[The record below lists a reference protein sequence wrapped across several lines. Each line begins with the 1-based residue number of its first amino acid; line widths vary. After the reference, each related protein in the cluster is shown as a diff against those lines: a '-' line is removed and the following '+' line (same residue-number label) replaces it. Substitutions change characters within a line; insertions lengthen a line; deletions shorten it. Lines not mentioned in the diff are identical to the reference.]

1 MFEFAFIQNAI
12 AASVLLS
19 IAIGIIG
26 SLIVVN
32 RMVFLSGGVAH
43 ASYGGIGLAIF
54 FGFSPFLGAAVFA
67 VIAALFMAWIVVI
80 EKRHSDMMIGIIWAV
95 GMAIGVILID
105 ISGSSSGDLMAY
117 LFGSLAAI
125 DRDDLALFLALD
137 IGATV
142 WIFFSYKRLLA
153 VSFDDRFAQSR
164 GVNVKAHN
172 LTMLLFASI
181 MIIAAIMLVG
191 LMLVMALLTIPVWL
205 GGRAAK
211 SLWQTMIFSALFSLL
226 FLWLGLFISYY
237 CNITSGAAVII
248 VASVFFLI
256 EEIAKKKGN

>member
-1 MFEFAFIQNAI
+1 MLEFVFIQNAI

-67 VIAALFMAWIVVI
+67 VIAALFMTWIVTV
-80 EKRHSDMMIGIIWAV
+80 EKRRSDMMIGIIWAV

-105 ISGSSSGDLMAY
+105 ISGSPSGDLMAY

-137 IGATV
+137 IGVIV
-142 WIFFSYKRLLA
+142 WVFLSYKKLLA
-153 VSFDDRFAQSR
+153 VSFDDRFARSK
-164 GVNVKAHN
+164 GINVQAHN
-172 LTMLLFASI
+172 LTMLFFASI
-181 MIIAAIMLVG
+181 MIVAAIMLVG

-205 GGRAAK
+205 GSRVAK

-226 FLWLGLFISYY
+226 FLLLGLFISYY
-237 CNITSGAAVII
+237 YNITSGAAVII
-248 VASVFFLI
+248 TASVFFLI
-256 EEIAKKKGN
+256 GEVTKKRGN